1 MGQRKF
7 TVMAT
12 RGLRDEWVWAR
23 DGVAFQAGAVRAEP
37 KRHSISREFW
47 GRQMPRA
54 RRLHAVGKSH
64 AGLWARATPQELG
77 NQ

>member
-7 TVMAT
+7 TGMAT
-12 RGLRDEWVWAR
+12 LGLRNEWVWAR
-23 DGVAFQAGAVRAEP
+23 DGVAFQAGAVRAKP

-54 RRLHAVGKSH
+54 RRLHAGGKSH
-64 AGLWARATPQELG
+64 ARPWARAIPQELG